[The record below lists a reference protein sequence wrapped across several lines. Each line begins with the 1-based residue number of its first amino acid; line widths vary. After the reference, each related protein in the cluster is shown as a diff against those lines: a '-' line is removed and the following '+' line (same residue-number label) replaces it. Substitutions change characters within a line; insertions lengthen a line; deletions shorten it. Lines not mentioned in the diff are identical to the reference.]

1 LLKGMSIVL
10 TDFVEKEWVVA
21 VVDRGEEEARF
32 RHPALFYS
40 AGFLAC
46 VFYETEKKEKL
57 FN

>member
-1 LLKGMSIVL
+1 MSIAL

-46 VFYETEKKEKL
+46 RFYETEKKK
-57 FN
+57 NI